1 MHIPDG
7 FLDAKVA
14 VVTGALSA
22 VAVGMSLRQ
31 IHRTL
36 PRKKVP
42 LMGLSAA
49 FIFSAQMLNFPV
61 AGGTSGHLVGGVL
74 ASVLLG
80 PSAAVLVLTSVLTVQ
95 CFLFADGGLTALGA
109 NIFNMGVISSVGGY
123 YFYRACWRMMPGRRG
138 QITAIA
144 FACWVATVVAA
155 VACAGEI
162 SLSGHVAWSVAFP
175 AMTFVHMLIGVGE
188 AILTC
193 LVIVAIGQSRPDL
206 LESEPGM
213 ASPSG
218 YPELLV
224 YGSLIAIG
232 LALFISPFASKWP
245 DGLDHV
251 ALQLGFAGREAKTRL
266 IPAPIADY
274 RMPGVASPSV
284 ATSLAGVVGSAMAFL
299 LGLMLARI
307 LVRDGEVVPSAAH
320 EPPAPSL

>member
-1 MHIPDG
+1 VHIPDG
-7 FLDAKVA
+7 FLDAKTAVA
-14 VVTGALSA
+14 AAALSA
-22 VAVGMSLRQ
+22 AAVAMSLRQ
-31 IHRTL
+31 THLHL

-80 PSAAVLVLTSVLTVQ
+80 PSAAVLVLASVLTVQ

-123 YFYRACWRMMPGRRG
+123 YLYRSCWRLMPGPRG

-144 FACWVATVVAA
+144 FASWVATVAA
-155 VACAGEI
+155 AIVCAGELA
-162 SLSGHVAWSVAFP
+162 LSGHVAWSVAFP

-193 LVIVAIGQSRPDL
+193 LVIFAISQSRPDL
-206 LESEPGM
+206 IQSEPSA
-213 ASPSG
+213 ASTRG

-224 YGSLIAIG
+224 FGSLIAAG
-232 LALFISPFASKWP
+232 LALFVSPFASKWP

-251 ALQLGFAGREAKTRL
+251 AMQLGFAASQVKSPLLT
-266 IPAPIADY
+266 APIADY
-274 RMPGVASPSV
+274 RMPGVASISM
-284 ATSLAGVVGSAMAFL
+284 ATSLAGVVGSGVAFT
-299 LGLMLARI
+299 LGLLLARV
-307 LVRDGEVVPSAAH
+307 LVRDRKVES
-320 EPPAPSL
+320 PAQAS

>member
-1 MHIPDG
+1 VHIPDG
-7 FLDAKVA
+7 FLDAKTA
-14 VVTGALSA
+14 IATGMLSA
-22 VAVGMSLRQ
+22 AAVGMSLWHT
-31 IHRTL
+31 HRSL
-36 PRKKVP
+36 PRRKVP

-123 YFYRACWRMMPGRRG
+123 YLYRAVWRMMPGRRG

-144 FACWVATVVAA
+144 FASWVATVVAA
-155 VACAGEI
+155 VVCAGEI

-206 LESEPGM
+206 LESEPT
-213 ASPSG
+213 AAAPNG

-224 YGSLIAIG
+224 YGALIAAG

-251 ALQLGFAGREAKTRL
+251 AMQLGFAGHEVKTR
-266 IPAPIADY
+266 IVPAPIADY
-274 RMPGVASPSV
+274 RMPGVSSASV
-284 ATSLAGVVGSAMAFL
+284 ATSLAGVVGSAVAFG
-299 LGLMLARI
+299 LGLLLARI
-307 LVRDGEVVPSAAH
+307 LVRGEASGAAAVYD
-320 EPPAPSL
+320 PPRK